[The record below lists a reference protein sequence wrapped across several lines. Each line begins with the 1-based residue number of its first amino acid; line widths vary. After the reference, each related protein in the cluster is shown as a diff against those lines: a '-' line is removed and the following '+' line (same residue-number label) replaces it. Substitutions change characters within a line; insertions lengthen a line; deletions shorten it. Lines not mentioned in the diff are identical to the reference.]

1 MKKLV
6 LLGTLA
12 LSLNVLAAEANEFES
27 RFNALEKEYSLLM
40 QKEQQKF
47 DAEKKVAEQAQG
59 TLAKQKEM
67 YAQLSAKVAK
77 LNEIK
82 DIKFYKE
89 QYEELA
95 KKYQT
100 VLKELESQMAEQ
112 QGIINRFK
120 QLEALKV
127 GNTVPN
133 KK

>member
-47 DAEKKVAEQAQG
+47 DAEKKVAEQAQA